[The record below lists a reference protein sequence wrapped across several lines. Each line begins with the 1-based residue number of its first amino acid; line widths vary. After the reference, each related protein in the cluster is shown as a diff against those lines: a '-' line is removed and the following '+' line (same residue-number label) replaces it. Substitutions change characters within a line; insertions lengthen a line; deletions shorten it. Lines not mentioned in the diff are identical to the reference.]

1 MSWRLGVASGVCTAC
16 SILEIVPAIRDAGA
30 AGIEVG
36 TPPQH
41 FDPAQEG
48 QVAALAFALQTA
60 GLEAVSIHAPFGG
73 SLDLA
78 EPVASHREAAID
90 AVMTAVR
97 AIRRLGGQ
105 RAVVHPSDLVRH
117 EHDAAAR
124 LHDSAR
130 SLRQLAGRCRAEGA
144 TLVVESPLPH
154 LIGGHPDEFAWL
166 INQMDADVGVC
177 LDTGHT
183 ALGRH
188 WHRFIEVAGQRL
200 THVHANDN
208 WGHTDDHLPPGDGQ
222 LNWPDIARTLR
233 DADFSGWLMLEIKC
247 PDGDRA
253 AQLRRALERTVE
265 LLGPT
270 VSA

>member
-1 MSWRLGVASGVCTAC
+1 MSWRLGIASGVCTEC

-36 TPPQH
+36 TPPRH
-41 FDPAQEG
+41 FDPAQED
-48 QVAALAFALQTA
+48 QVASLGLALQHA

-73 SLDLA
+73 PLDLA
-78 EPVASHREAAID
+78 EPAATRREAAID

-97 AIRRLGGQ
+97 AIRRFGG
-105 RAVVHPSDLVRH
+105 RRVVVHPSDLARNG
-117 EHDAAAR
+117 HDAASR
-124 LHDSAR
+124 LHDSVR
-130 SLRQLAGRCRAEGA
+130 SLQQLAGRCRAEGA
-144 TLVVESPLPH
+144 TLVIESPLPH

-166 INQMDADVGVC
+166 LNQMDADVGVC

-188 WHRFIEVAGQRL
+188 WHRFIEVAGRRL
-200 THVHANDN
+200 MHVHANDN
-208 WGHTDDHLPPGDGQ
+208 WGHTDDHLAPGDGQ

-247 PDGDRA
+247 ADGDRA

-265 LLGPT
+265 LLQPPST
-270 VSA
+270 A

>member
-1 MSWRLGVASGVCTAC
+1 MSWRLGIASGVCSAC

-36 TPPQH
+36 TLPQH
-41 FDPAQEG
+41 FDPAQAD
-48 QVAALAFALQTA
+48 QVTALAHALENA

-78 EPVASHREAAID
+78 EPATSRREAAID
-90 AVMTAVR
+90 RVMAAVR

-105 RAVVHPSDLVRH
+105 RVVVHPSDLARH
-117 EHDAAAR
+117 AHDAASR
-124 LHDSAR
+124 LADSAR
-130 SLRQLAGRCRAEGA
+130 SLQELAGRCRAESA

-166 INQMDADVGVC
+166 LTQMDADVGVC

-188 WHRFIEVAGQRL
+188 WHRFVEVAGRRL
-200 THVHANDN
+200 VHVHANDN
-208 WGHTDDHLPPGDGQ
+208 WGHRDDHLPPGDGQ

-233 DADFSGWLMLEIKC
+233 NAGFSGWLMLEIQC

-253 AQLRRALERTVE
+253 SHLRRAVDRTVE
-265 LLGPT
+265 LLGPAAT
-270 VSA
+270 A